1 MAPRAASFRQADITR
16 AVKGALAAGLSVG
29 RVEVGGDGRI
39 VIVAAPEIDLQTRN
53 GNPWDKVL
61 TDGETD

>member
-1 MAPRAASFRQADITR
+1 MAPRAANFHQIDVTR
-16 AVKGALAAGLSVG
+16 AVKAVLAAGLPVG
-29 RVEVGGDGRI
+29 RVEVGRDGTI
-39 VIVAAPEIDLQTRN
+39 VIFAAPETDQHTTN